1 MIPKH
6 IKELQS
12 RSRKL
17 RARRVDRNTYV
28 VESLSNP
35 VAHHVVTIVFDDDG
49 AIHTRCTCPWAL
61 HRGVACAHT
70 MAALEYMAAQ
80 KGRTLSFWRTR
91 EDAERQRQRIFYL
104 SGGKDGVW
112 ITSRTAADKPPRR
125 GTASQRDTQMTTAST
140 SQPPAA

>member
-35 VAHHVVTIVFDDDG
+35 QAQHIVSIIFEDDG
-49 AIHTRCTCPWAL
+49 TIHTRCTCPWAM

-70 MAALEYMAAQ
+70 MAALEYTAMQ
-80 KGRTLSFWRTR
+80 KGRTLSFWLTKQ
-91 EDAERQRQRIFYL
+91 DALHQRQRIFYL
-104 SGGKDGVW
+104 ANNNGSEGVW
-112 ITSRTAADKPPRR
+112 ITSRNAETINAQPSAKHHS
-125 GTASQRDTQMTTAST
+125 AQ
-140 SQPPAA
+140 QPPAQ